1 MPSFAMTTSTAK
13 SFGGNQMPG
22 TSTSSSVIS
31 VNSADKYMSD
41 YIDIMEPE
49 DDSYASDEDLKAII
63 EESLRDLDNT
73 SDIGAMEAK
82 MLQIIELFQSKRESE
97 KLIVVV
103 RRKKILRSASEVAIN
118 QSGFFFLKE
127 PVVYSLGRM
136 QWTSGDLKDYLH
148 RSYQT

>member
-73 SDIGAMEAK
+73 RLLTPQLPNLGVFE
-82 MLQIIELFQSKRESE
+82 
-97 KLIVVV
+97 
-103 RRKKILRSASEVAIN
+103 RKE
-118 QSGFFFLKE
+118 
-127 PVVYSLGRM
+127 GR
-136 QWTSGDLKDYLH
+136 L
-148 RSYQT
+148 